1 MTHIERLLALETD
14 EERERYVYNLS
25 LKEQGA
31 ELVEEWNDVVKP
43 IVEAWESIL
52 RSIEEVEE

>member
-1 MTHIERLLALETD
+1 MTHIERLMALETD
-14 EERERYVYNLS
+14 EQRERYVYNLS
-25 LKEQGA
+25 PEEGA
-31 ELVEEWNDVVKP
+31 ELVKEWNDAVKP